1 MCVRTRRSVRVGV
14 GCAHMQAWR
23 VQGCAGVGEGGV
35 MVGLRDPRC
44 GGAAGGNGTR
54 WFRGWEGKGLSKEEE
69 GFEKGRGPKCP
80 GQAALEK
87 PPWCPGTA
95 PKSPGGVPCREGSSP
110 PPGRGS
116 QKRCPVWSESR
127 LLPPGEAP
135 RRQESGETEQLLWD
149 LLTGGSRTWNKQP
162 GPASHLLT
170 V

>member
-1 MCVRTRRSVRVGV
+1 MKS
-14 GCAHMQAWR
+14 
-23 VQGCAGVGEGGV
+23 GCAGVGEGGV
-35 MVGLRDPRC
+35 MVGLRDPQVWKS
-44 GGAAGGNGTR
+44 R
-54 WFRGWEGKGLSKEEE
+54 WGERDKMVQGWEGKGLSKEEE
-69 GFEKGRGPKCP
+69 GLEKGRGPRCP

-116 QKRCPVWSESR
+116 QKRCPVWRESR
-127 LLPPGEAP
+127 VLPPGEAP
-135 RRQESGETEQLLWD
+135 RRQESGETEQRLWD
-149 LLTGGSRTWNKQP
+149 LLTGGSRTRNKQL